1 MSTKMGFWRWA
12 LAGAA
17 VVMIS
22 GTASA
27 RLINDPP
34 SVTTNESSG
43 IVVYPKIVTDPA
55 NGVDTVVQL
64 TNTSEF
70 LTRVH
75 CLYVNANS
83 HCSNAPSTICTQANF
98 RSVCP
103 LGGLCVQGWQE
114 TDFRLTLTK
123 RQPISWSVNEGLP
136 TLPLNDIPGQAD
148 QFNDGSIPTA
158 PEQPF
163 LGELRCIQVD
173 VASELP
179 TDRNDLK
186 GEATIITSQGA
197 FMDASK
203 YNAIGIPAIEG
214 AQDGN
219 PNSLNLGGPEAEYRG
234 CPNILTLNH
243 FFDGANVVTHNHTVV
258 GRVSSDL
265 TLIPCAADYLTQ
277 VPQDATVQF
286 LIFNEFEQRFSTSTK
301 LTCYKDT
308 PLSDIDTRPGPDGDV
323 YSIFAVGVQGSLTGM
338 SRLRAVAGPNTDGY
352 NGRAVLG
359 ILEENWASGVCATSG
374 AGSGSSTGVASTLC
388 SSDADCGGGIC
399 TNANGGTSL
408 VSTTTAN
415 IQYQGTREQGDGFRS
430 PSRKTHPHRLV
441 AKGPGGDAPG
451 PFFFVDH
458 PPFRRRPKSRHDG
471 YRCRLDR
478 ILQDG
483 AASTRFRLTPRE

>member
-1 MSTKMGFWRWA
+1 MLFSSSGEERRQVMSTKMGFWRWA

-34 SVTTNESSG
+34 SVTTNESAG

-55 NGVDTVVQL
+55 NGVDTIVQL
-64 TNTSEF
+64 TNTSNF
-70 LTRVH
+70 LTRAH

-83 HCSNAPSTICTQANF
+83 HCSNAPSRVCTQANF
-98 RSVCP
+98 RDVCP

-123 RQPISWSVNEGLP
+123 RQPISWSVNDGLP
-136 TLPLNDIPGQAD
+136 ELPLNDTPGQND
-148 QFNDGSIPTA
+148 QFNDGNIPAA
-158 PEQPF
+158 PEAPF

-173 VASELP
+173 AATELP

-186 GEATIITSQGA
+186 GEATIITSHGA
-197 FMDASK
+197 FMDARK
-203 YNAIGIPAIEG
+203 YSAIGIPGLEG
-214 AQDGN
+214 AQDGD
-219 PNSLNLGGPEAEYRG
+219 PNTLNLGGPEAEYRG

-243 FFDGANVVTHNHTVV
+243 FFDGANVVTHDHGVI

-301 LTCYKDT
+301 LTCFRET
-308 PLSDIDTRPGPDGDV
+308 SLSDIDTRPGPEGDA
-323 YSIFAVGVQGSLTGM
+323 YSIFSVGVQGSLTGM
-338 SRLRAVAGPNTDGY
+338 SRLRAVAGPDTDGY

-359 ILEENWASGVCATSG
+359 LLEEFWAAGRCETEG
-374 AGSGSSTGVASTLC
+374 ASESTPVKRLVTFLC
-388 SSDADCGGGIC
+388 SSDADCGGAPATCVSRYDGQM
-399 TNANGGTSL
+399 ADGASPL
-408 VSTTTAN
+408 VSTTAAN
-415 IQYQGTREQGDGFRS
+415 IQYQGTREQGD
-430 PSRKTHPHRLV
+430 
-441 AKGPGGDAPG
+441 
-451 PFFFVDH
+451 
-458 PPFRRRPKSRHDG
+458 
-471 YRCRLDR
+471 R
-478 ILQDG
+478 IQI
-483 AASTRFRLTPRE
+483 SVP